1 MTKFNQKWQIRQVR
15 HFIALSP
22 VYKKRVYTVDKV
34 KTCLT
39 CLSEEISLTGKD
51 RFNRARTRMEGIL

>member
-39 CLSEEISLTGKD
+39 CLSEEISLTGKGKNE
-51 RFNRARTRMEGIL
+51 NRN